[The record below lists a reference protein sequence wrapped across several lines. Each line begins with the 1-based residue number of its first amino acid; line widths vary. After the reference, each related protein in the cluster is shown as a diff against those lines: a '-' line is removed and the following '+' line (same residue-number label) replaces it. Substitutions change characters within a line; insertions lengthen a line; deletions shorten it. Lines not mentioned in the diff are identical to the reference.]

1 MLKTFHYFK
10 ATKVRHPLVA
20 VSAAIAMVVSM
31 PAIAQEA
38 SATFVIATSPAA
50 NVDTVGG
57 RPSGGT
63 SSALCGTDDV
73 REPGIQGEVPAGA
86 TANYNCGVKLIGQ
99 LPISGNV
106 AGTGTCVYV
115 RARGQGF
122 SQNEGLVSVID
133 VSNPNKPV
141 VVGAP
146 LPVLNSTET
155 MRVVVTK
162 ERAILISGS
171 SVYDISDCLH
181 PKLAGEIKWPDTT
194 LPGIARKNF
203 PHDLRINRAGTQ
215 VYASFGVWVA
225 DITNL
230 KDASSWTVT
239 DHRCELA
246 AQIEGPWQEVHR
258 VTVKAERSLCGDAT
272 RAAPMGA
279 NYSLGSS
286 PLQASL
292 LWPQVSHSPDFNAD
306 DTRLYVGDQAGGTTA
321 LWAPVPKVRIID
333 ITKSPFTIVGE
344 VNGPGHGL
352 DWFRVG
358 GRDYVMHS
366 NEGGTTGIMGQ
377 PQRGDTCQQYPRP
390 TALGWGFEAIIS
402 DVTDPA
408 QAQNVSMT
416 QLAINNPEFCDVRKA
431 SGRDPWLAYHLIDN
445 PMNAKFAALNF
456 GDAGLRIFDIRD
468 PHKPSEVAYFNHG
481 VPVHGGVGYYDS
493 ARKLIFFSD
502 ASSFKVLQIEP
513 QVRKRLG
520 L

>member
-1 MLKTFHYFK
+1 MLKTPRSKNIVTLRHMMLT
-10 ATKVRHPLVA
+10 AT
-20 VSAAIAMVVSM
+20 MVVS
-31 PAIAQEA
+31 
-38 SATFVIATSPAA
+38 SPAFA
-50 NVDTVGG
+50 HDETAQATATASSSTSITTAVR
-57 RPSGGT
+57 RPAMGLSP
-63 SSALCGTDDV
+63 ALCGSGDI
-73 REPGIQGEVPAGA
+73 REPGIQGEVPAGQ

-122 SQNEGLVSVID
+122 SQNEALVSVID
-133 VSNPNKPV
+133 VSNPSKPV

-155 MRVVVTK
+155 MRVVATK
-162 ERAILISGS
+162 ERAILVSGS
-171 SVYDISDCLH
+171 SVYDISDCLY

-246 AQIEGPWQEVHR
+246 AQIPGPWQEVHR
-258 VTVKAERSLCGDAT
+258 VTVNAGRSLCSDAT
-272 RAAPMGA
+272 RSAPMGA

-292 LWPQVSHSPDFNAD
+292 LWPQVSHS
-306 DTRLYVGDQAGGTTA
+306 QAGGTTA
-321 LWAPVPKVRIID
+321 LWAPVPKVHIID

-358 GRDYVMHS
+358 GREYVMHS
-366 NEGGTTGIMGQ
+366 NEGGTSGIMGQ

-408 QAQNVSMT
+408 HTQNVSMA
-416 QLAINNPEFCDVRKA
+416 QLAINNPEFCEIRKA

-445 PMNAKFAALNF
+445 RMNAKFAALNF

-468 PHKPSEVAYFNHG
+468 PNKPSEVAYFNQG
-481 VPVHGGVGYYDS
+481 MPVHGGVGYYDS
-493 ARKLIFFSD
+493 VRKLIFFSD
-502 ASSFKVLQIEP
+502 ASGFKVLQIEP
-513 QVRKRLG
+513 QVRSRLG